1 MRHSVGWLGQDTKVA
16 FANFGRRGSE
26 ESLGYWAAAG
36 QYYLFQYLREQAV
49 FVQISWSRIVEH
61 CIIVSIWAG
70 SAWWRFR
77 CCLSFDKMT
86 HFLQRLQ

>member
-1 MRHSVGWLGQDTKVA
+1 MKVS
-16 FANFGRRGSE
+16 FASFGKRGSE

-49 FVQISWSRIVEH
+49 FVQISWSWIVEH
-61 CIIVSIWAG
+61 CIIVVSIWAG
-70 SAWWRFR
+70 SASWRFR

-86 HFLQRLQ
+86 NFLQRLQ